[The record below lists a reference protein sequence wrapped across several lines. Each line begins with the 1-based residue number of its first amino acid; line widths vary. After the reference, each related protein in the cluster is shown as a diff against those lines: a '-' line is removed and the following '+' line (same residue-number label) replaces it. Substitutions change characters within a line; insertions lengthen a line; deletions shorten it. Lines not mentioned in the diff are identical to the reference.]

1 MKWYAYL
8 IAGLVFLSCSEDD
21 GSNEPPDSDVAPNIL
36 LIIADDL
43 GKDAFTGFSEGS
55 VKPSTPNL
63 DRLRGEGLT
72 FTNMWVNPTCT
83 PTRASIITGKY
94 GYRTGVKAV
103 GDNLSATEAVLQRYI
118 AEESNQSYST
128 AIVGKWH
135 LGTDQVL
142 NPEDFG
148 IDYYVGLIRGSVQS
162 YYRWQM
168 TEDGVETVN
177 TEYATTAFT
186 DLAIDWV
193 NQQSEPWFL
202 WLAYNAPHTPFH
214 VPPSEMHSQ
223 GSLPDY
229 DVSLDATPYYMA
241 AIEAMDYQIG
251 RLLDEIPDDEIENT
265 VIIFIGDNGT
275 PAEVAQTPYGRRK
288 AKGTLYQGGIN
299 VPMFVTGK
307 GVTRMGEDDNLVT
320 STDLFS
326 TIANIAGVGT
336 NNIHDSK
343 SFIDLLS
350 APGSHRGFQYSDT
363 NDGTSDL
370 YVISN
375 GDYKLLVNEGGETE
389 MYDLQADP
397 YEDNNL
403 LNGVLTSQQEAAKA
417 ALEAELMNIRN

>member
-8 IAGLVFLSCSEDD
+8 IAGLVFISCSEDN
-21 GSNEPPDSDVAPNIL
+21 GSNEPPDTDSTPNIL

-43 GKDAFTGFSEGS
+43 GKDAMSGFSEG
-55 VKPSTPNL
+55 VIKPTTPNL

-83 PTRASIITGKY
+83 PTRSSIITGKY

-103 GDNLSATEAVLQRYI
+103 GDNLLASETALQRYI
-118 AEESNQSYST
+118 AVESNESYAT

-135 LGTDQVL
+135 LGTNL
-142 NPEDFG
+142 IANPEEFG
-148 IDYYVGLIRGSVQS
+148 IDYYAGLISGSLPD
-162 YYRWQM
+162 YYRWQLTEDEEVTVM
-168 TEDGVETVN
+168 TEYSTTV
-177 TEYATTAFT
+177 FT

-193 NQQSEPWFL
+193 NQQDEPWFL

-214 VPPSEMHSQ
+214 IPPSEMHSQ
-223 GSLPDY
+223 GSLPAY
-229 DVSLDATPYYMA
+229 DASLDATPYYMA
-241 AIEAMDYQIG
+241 AIEALDYQVG
-251 RLLDEIPDDEIENT
+251 RLLDEIPDSELENT
-265 VIIFIGDNGT
+265 IIIFVGDNGT
-275 PAEVAQTPYGRRK
+275 PAAVAQDPYGRRK

-343 SFIDLLS
+343 SFIELLS
-350 APGSHRGFQYSDT
+350 APGSHRDFQYSET
-363 NDGTSDL
+363 NDGTADL

-375 GDYKLLVNEGGETE
+375 GEYKLLVDEGGETE
-389 MYDLQADP
+389 MYGLKADP
-397 YEDNNL
+397 YEENNL
-403 LNGVLTSQQEAAKA
+403 LNGSLTAQEEAAKA
-417 ALEAELMNIRN
+417 ELEGEVSRIRN